1 MSRKYYTVKEYAK
14 EHKVSESTVRRWIKE
29 GKVEFIQPYG
39 KKGKV
44 LINV

>member
-1 MSRKYYTVKEYAK
+1 MGYITVKEYAK
-14 EHKVSESTVRRWIKE
+14 RHKVSESTVRRWIRE
-29 GKVEFIQPYG
+29 NKVEFIQPYG